1 MKKKWTLIAKL
12 QTSFGAIIGLAV
24 LIGALAF
31 VYSTR
36 LSGELQTAV
45 DVVARKQLLSGRIS
59 TAAADMTALER
70 GIAFSAVLTQANRM
84 ETLKRQFSEA
94 ATLASSDMMELNR
107 LSSSEEA
114 RQSIR
119 ELEKAHQAVLSA
131 HSEMLKLLSN
141 QQMDIALQKFE
152 TEVAP
157 RLQDIAAAA
166 KRMIDMQSKDLVRM
180 SAEAREHRRP
190 RT

>member
-12 QTSFGAIIGLAV
+12 QTSFAAIIGLSLLV
-24 LIGALAF
+24 DGLAYL
-31 VYSTR
+31 YSTR
-36 LSGELQTAV
+36 LSRELQTAV

-70 GIAFSAVLTQANRM
+70 GIAFSAVLTQANKM

-94 ATLASSDMMELNR
+94 ATMASSDMLELNR

-119 ELEKAHQAVLSA
+119 ELERAHQAVLA
-131 HSEMLKLLSN
+131 
-141 QQMDIALQKFE
+141 
-152 TEVAP
+152 
-157 RLQDIAAAA
+157 
-166 KRMIDMQSKDLVRM
+166 
-180 SAEAREHRRP
+180 
-190 RT
+190 